1 MGAEENNNDNH
12 IFMMDEERVSRT
24 KAAGFF
30 KKIKRTVER
39 TTKIK
44 PGSSLKIAGFEFA
57 VK

>member
-1 MGAEENNNDNH
+1 
-12 IFMMDEERVSRT
+12 MMDEEKVSRT
-24 KAAGFF
+24 KAAGFL

-44 PGSSLKIAGFEFA
+44 PGNSLRIAGFEFA